1 MAKVDEGPVAA
12 TVYVVDDDDGMRRAL
27 SLLLNTVGYKTA
39 AFASPKEFLEKFKAD
54 TAGCLVLDIRM
65 PGMSGLELQQHL
77 NRMGSMLPVIF
88 ITGHGDVPMAVQ
100 AMKEGAFEFVQKPFR
115 DQDLLDRINHAL
127 QQDKESRNTMAR
139 RADVLHRLESLT
151 PREKQVMELVV
162 DGAANKVI
170 AIDLGLSERTVEIHR
185 AKVMEKMGARSVAHL
200 GQAAN
205 EPLGGKLSCPQGHT
219 WNHVFNEQRRAPILA
234 QPSPSGLPP

>member
-1 MAKVDEGPVAA
+1 MVNPNDKGAMP
-12 TVYVVDDDDGMRRAL
+12 TIYVVDDDDAMRRAL
-27 SLLLNTVGYKTA
+27 DALLSTVGYKTA
-39 AFASPKEFLEKFKAD
+39 VFSRPSEFLARFKPD

-65 PGMSGLELQQHL
+65 PDMSGLEVQQQL

-100 AMKEGAFEFVQKPFR
+100 AMKEGAFEFIQKPFR

-127 QQDKESRNTMAR
+127 KQDAENRNSVAR
-139 RADVLHRLESLT
+139 RADIQHRLESLT
-151 PREKQVMELVV
+151 ARERQVMDMVV

-170 AIDLGLSERTVEIHR
+170 AIDLALSERTVEIHR

-200 GQAAN
+200 V
-205 EPLGGKLSCPQGHT
+205 KLHLT
-219 WNHVFNEQRRAPILA
+219 LTDT
-234 QPSPSGLPP
+234 PST

>member
-1 MAKVDEGPVAA
+1 MAKVDEGLHGA

-39 AFASPKEFLEKFKAD
+39 AFASPKEFLGKFKSD
-54 TAGCLVLDIRM
+54 TAGCLLLDIRM

-100 AMKEGAFEFVQKPFR
+100 AMKEGAYEFVQKPFR
-115 DQDLLDRINHAL
+115 DQDLLDRVNHAL
-127 QQDKESRNTMAR
+127 EQDRQNRSTLAR
-139 RADVLHRLESLT
+139 RADVLQRFESLT
-151 PREKQVMELVV
+151 PREKQVLQLVV

-170 AIDLGLSERTVEIHR
+170 AIDLELSERTVEIHR

-200 GQAAN
+200 VKLQ
-205 EPLGGKLSCPQGHT
+205 LSLQGGT
-219 WNHVFNEQRRAPILA
+219 
-234 QPSPSGLPP
+234 

>member
-1 MAKVDEGPVAA
+1 MSKADEVSNAA

-39 AFASPKEFLEKFKAD
+39 AFGTPKEFLEKFKAD
-54 TAGCLVLDIRM
+54 AAGCLVLDIRM
-65 PGMSGLELQQHL
+65 PGMSGLEVQQHL

-127 QQDKESRNTMAR
+127 KQDQENRSSLAL
-139 RADVLHRLESLT
+139 RADVAQRLAALT
-151 PREKQVMELVV
+151 PRERQVMEMVV

-200 GQAAN
+200 V
-205 EPLGGKLSCPQGHT
+205 KLQLS
-219 WNHVFNEQRRAPILA
+219 LSD
-234 QPSPSGLPP
+234 QP